1 MYCNK
6 NPQKI
11 IIFGAIPEFFTNVQS
26 EKGYGFSL
34 SNSLATVTLLQC
46 YIKTAKLSGAVIL
59 HTEYH
64 LYHLLVQAMHHF
76 ITVGKNCSTLLT
88 SLQNW
93 PTRFQ
98 HNCEFFTP
106 KKFPKC
112 TLKISSH
119 SHFTEVH
126 IKLKKTVRRSYTTCK
141 ISSLELISAS
151 YAPFHTVGE
160 IAPPYSRV
168 FKIVPPHSHIIVI
181 VSKPSS

>member
-11 IIFGAIPEFFTNVQS
+11 IFFGAIPEFFTNVQS

-64 LYHLLVQAMHHF
+64 LYHLLVQAVHHF

-126 IKLKKTVRRSYTTCK
+126 IKLKKLSGAVILHAKYRLQYLLVQAMHHFIR
-141 ISSLELISAS
+141 LEKLLHPTHEFSKL
-151 YAPFHTVGE
+151 FHPTLT
-160 IAPPYSRV
+160 
-168 FKIVPPHSHIIVI
+168 
-181 VSKPSS
+181 